1 MSEVRSKLMTSML
14 DRSLQ
19 RKNTRRR
26 DKDTAQDFR
35 IYRLWTE
42 KQYGMNFVEWMEGNV
57 EALREEFPVTKQNA
71 DNNKTWLDNAKGYL
85 LSLV

>member
-19 RKNTRRR
+19 RKGTRRR

-57 EALREEFPVTKQNA
+57 EALREE
-71 DNNKTWLDNAKGYL
+71 
-85 LSLV
+85 